1 MILSTQVYLHFH
13 WAPHTTKL
21 CWPTISPS
29 TSDPSH
35 FTDNL
40 MKKLPVW
47 FFATG
52 FSHGK
57 TKHRNLRAENWSSS
71 RNESWDHI
79 KGAHHVEP

>member
-13 WAPHTTKL
+13 PCTVHPRWVPHTTKL

-40 MKKLPVW
+40 M
-47 FFATG
+47 
-52 FSHGK
+52 GK
-57 TKHRNLRAENWSSS
+57 TAFSCLPPVFQMGNKTQEP
-71 RNESWDHI
+71 ES
-79 KGAHHVEP
+79 